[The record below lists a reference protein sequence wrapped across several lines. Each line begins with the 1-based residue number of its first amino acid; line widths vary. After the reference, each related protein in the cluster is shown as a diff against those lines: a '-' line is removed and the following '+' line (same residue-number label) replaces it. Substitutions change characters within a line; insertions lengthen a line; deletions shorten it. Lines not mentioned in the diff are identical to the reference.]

1 MSFLRILLILFPL
14 NFAVFLQGCQTTKNE
29 KNTTSKFK
37 IGENSVNIV
46 SGKFLQSYN
55 DILSGNVPERKI
67 ITGKLY
73 LPKSCSSQ
81 KMPAVIIQ
89 HGSGH
94 PKKPWY
100 EKLSKVLNKNGII
113 ALVPDSMTNRGI
125 TETARDQSKLSKA
138 TRLYDTFSAFRFLQ
152 EIKCVEPS
160 RIGITGY
167 SFGGI
172 IARDSVEKVLAD
184 KLGNGFAYKA
194 SLPVY
199 PSCQAN
205 FKNTLPTNTKV
216 HLLLAELDDYTPA
229 SYCIED
235 SKIKKSKGW
244 NLDLTVFEG
253 AHHGFNYEWKRKY
266 FPNSW
271 TFGDCGKIVTDG
283 EGYEFSPKY
292 NISTKDGWK
301 RYVGTMAKNCGRKGV
316 TMGGSKEFS
325 KKTIDFTIQ
334 FFKKYL

>member
-1 MSFLRILLILFPL
+1 MMMHMLIRYLTVCCFFLTLV
-14 NFAVFLQGCQTTKNE
+14 ACQTTKNVS
-29 KNTTSKFK
+29 NTQSKYK
-37 IGENSVNIV
+37 VGENRVNIV

-55 DILSGNVPERKI
+55 DILSGKVPERKI

-73 LPKSCSSQ
+73 LPKACSSQ

-152 EIKCVEPS
+152 DIECVEPS

-205 FKNTLPTNTKV
+205 FKNTSPTNTKV
-216 HLLLAELDDYTPA
+216 HLLLAELDDYTPS
-229 SYCIED
+229 SYCRED

-244 NLDLTVFEG
+244 NLNLTVFER
-253 AHHGFNYEWKRKY
+253 AHHGFNYEWKPKY
-266 FPNSW
+266 FPESW
-271 TFGDCGKIVTDG
+271 TFGDCGKTFIDD
-283 EGYEFSPKY
+283 EGYEFSSKY

-301 RYVGTMAKNCGRKGV
+301 KYIGTMARNCGRKGV
-316 TMGGSKEFS
+316 TMGGSKELS
-325 KKTIDFTIQ
+325 KMTLDFTIQ
-334 FFKKYL
+334 FFKENL

>member
-1 MSFLRILLILFPL
+1 MKKIFLIFLVLIFS
-14 NFAVFLQGCQTTKNE
+14 GCQTTKNE
-29 KNTTSKFK
+29 KNTKSKFK

-55 DILSGNVPERKI
+55 DILSGKVPKRKI

-73 LPKSCSSQ
+73 LPKACSSE

-94 PKKPWY
+94 PKKAWY
-100 EKLSKVLNKNGII
+100 KKLSKVLNKNDII
-113 ALVPDSMTNRGI
+113 ALVPDSMTSRGI
-125 TETARDQSKLSKA
+125 TETAKDQSILSKA

-152 EIKCVEPS
+152 DIECVEPS

-172 IARDSVEKVLAD
+172 IARDSVEKVLVD
-184 KLGNGFAYKA
+184 KLGNGFVYKA
-194 SLPVY
+194 SLPIY

-205 FKNTLPTNTKV
+205 FKNTSPTNTKV

-229 SYCIED
+229 SYCIDD
-235 SKIKKSKGW
+235 SKIKKSNGW
-244 NLDLTVFEG
+244 NLDLTVFKG
-253 AHHGFNYEWKRKY
+253 AQHGFNYEWKPKY

-271 TFGDCGKIVTDG
+271 TFGDCGKIFTDN

-292 NISTKDGWK
+292 NISTKNGWK
-301 RYVGTMAKNCGRKGV
+301 KYIGTMALNCGRKGV
-316 TMGGSKEFS
+316 TMGGSKELS
-325 KKTIDFTIQ
+325 KITLNFTIQ
-334 FFKKYL
+334 FFKENL

>member
-1 MSFLRILLILFPL
+1 MKNIKKIFFILFILILS
-14 NFAVFLQGCQTTKNE
+14 GCQTTNIQ
-29 KNTTSKFK
+29 KNTKSRFK
-37 IGENSVNIV
+37 IGENNVNIT

-55 DILSGNVPERKI
+55 DILSGKVHEKKI

-73 LPKSCSSQ
+73 LPKACSAR

-94 PKKPWY
+94 PKIAWY
-100 EKLSKVLNKNGII
+100 KKLAKILNKNGIV

-125 TETARDQSKLSKA
+125 TETSTDQSKLSKG
-138 TRLYDTFSAFRFLQ
+138 TRLYDTFSAFRFLHDI
-152 EIKCVEPS
+152 ECVEPS

-184 KLGNGFAYKA
+184 KLGNGLVYKA

-205 FKNTLPTNTKV
+205 FKNTAPTSTKV

-235 SKIKKSKGW
+235 AKIKKSKGW
-244 NLDLTVFEG
+244 NLDVTVFEG
-253 AHHGFNYEWKRKY
+253 AHHGFNHEWKPKY
-266 FPNSW
+266 FHNSW
-271 TFGDCGKIVTDG
+271 TFRDCGKIFTDDN
-283 EGYEFSPKY
+283 GYEFSQKY
-292 NISTKDGWK
+292 NVSTKDGWEK
-301 RYVGTMAKNCGRKGV
+301 YIGTMTKNCGKKGV
-316 TMGGSKEFS
+316 TMGGSKELS
-325 KKTIDFTIQ
+325 KKTLDFTIK
-334 FFKKYL
+334 FFRENL

>member
-1 MSFLRILLILFPL
+1 MKIYMKKVFLILVVLIFS
-14 NFAVFLQGCQTTKNE
+14 GCQTTKNVASTQFE
-29 KNTTSKFK
+29 FK
-37 IGENSVNIV
+37 IGENKVSIV
-46 SGKFLQSYN
+46 SGKFLQGYS
-55 DILSGNVPERKI
+55 DILSNKVPAKKI

-73 LPKSCSSQ
+73 LPKPCSVQ

-94 PKKPWY
+94 PKIAWY
-100 EKLSKVLNKNGII
+100 KKLSKVFNENGII
-113 ALVPDSMTNRGI
+113 TLVPDSMTRRGI
-125 TETARDQSKLSKA
+125 SETSKDQSKLSKA

-152 EIKCVEPS
+152 EIECVDPS
-160 RIGITGY
+160 RVGITGY

-184 KLGNGFAYKA
+184 KLGNGFFYKA

-229 SYCIED
+229 RYCIED

-244 NLDLTVFEG
+244 NMDVTVLEG
-253 AHHGFNYEWKRKY
+253 AHHGFNHEWNTKY

-271 TFGDCGKIVTDG
+271 TFGDCGKIFIDD
-283 EGYEFSPKY
+283 EGYEFSQKY
-292 NISTKDGWK
+292 NVSTKDGWK
-301 RYVGTMAKNCGRKGV
+301 NYVGTMAKNCGRKGV
-316 TMGGSKEFS
+316 TMGGSKELS
-325 KKTIDFTIQ
+325 KKIIDFTIQ
-334 FFKKYL
+334 FFKENL

>member
-1 MSFLRILLILFPL
+1 MKNIFLILCVL
-14 NFAVFLQGCQTTKNE
+14 VFSGSQTTNIE
-29 KNTTSKFK
+29 RNSESKFK
-37 IGENSVNIV
+37 IGENSVNII
-46 SGKFLQSYN
+46 SGKFLQSYS
-55 DILSGNVPERKI
+55 DILSSKVPERKI

-73 LPKSCSSQ
+73 LPKACSIQ

-94 PKKPWY
+94 PKIAWY
-100 EKLSKVLNKNGII
+100 KKLARALNENGII
-113 ALVPDSMTNRGI
+113 ALVPDSMTSRGI
-125 TETARDQSKLSKA
+125 TETSKDQSKLSKA

-152 EIKCVEPS
+152 EIECVELS
-160 RIGITGY
+160 KIGITGY

-172 IARDSVEKVLAD
+172 IARDSVEKILAD

-229 SYCIED
+229 KYCIED
-235 SKIKKSKGW
+235 SKIKKSRSW
-244 NLDLTVFEG
+244 NIDVTVFEG
-253 AHHGFNYEWKRKY
+253 AHHGFNHEWKPKY

-271 TFGDCGKIVTDG
+271 TFGDCGKIINDD
-283 EGYEFSPKY
+283 EGYEFSQNY
-292 NISTKDGWK
+292 NVSTKDGWK
-301 RYVGTMAKNCGRKGV
+301 KYIRRMAKNCGRKGV
-316 TMGGSKEFS
+316 TMGGSKELS
-325 KKTIDFTIQ
+325 KRTLDFTIQ
-334 FFKKYL
+334 FFKENL

>member
-1 MSFLRILLILFPL
+1 MKKILLILVVIIFS
-14 NFAVFLQGCQTTKNE
+14 GCQTTKNVTST
-29 KNTTSKFK
+29 KSKFK

-46 SGKFLQSYN
+46 SGKFLQSYS
-55 DILSGNVPERKI
+55 DILSGKVPESKI

-73 LPKSCSSQ
+73 LPKACSAQ

-94 PKKPWY
+94 PKIAWY
-100 EKLSKVLNKNGII
+100 KKLAKVLNENGVI
-113 ALVPDSMTNRGI
+113 ALVPDSMTSRGI
-125 TETARDQSKLSKA
+125 TETSKDQSKLSKA

-152 EIKCVEPS
+152 EIECVEPS

-184 KLGNGFAYKA
+184 KLGNGFVYKA

-235 SKIKKSKGW
+235 SKIKKTKGW
-244 NLDLTVFEG
+244 KMDVTVFEG
-253 AHHGFNYEWKRKY
+253 AHHGFNHEWKPKY
-266 FPNSW
+266 FANAW
-271 TFGDCGKIVTDG
+271 TFGDCRKIFIDD
-283 EGYEFSPKY
+283 EGYEFSQKY
-292 NISTKDGWK
+292 NVSTKDGWRK
-301 RYVGTMAKNCGRKGV
+301 YIGIMAKNCGRKGV
-316 TMGGSKEFS
+316 TMGGSKELS
-325 KKTIDFTIQ
+325 KKTIDFTIK
-334 FFKKYL
+334 FFKENL